1 MNELISVLTA
11 INEMKGKDAEMR
23 KLGLNEDEI
32 TLINDFDLENYPPL
46 KKVIDLIN
54 RMENIGKKN

>member
-46 KKVIDLIN
+46 KKAIDLIN
-54 RMENIGKKN
+54 RMENLGKKN

>member
-54 RMENIGKKN
+54 RMENLGKKN